1 MRNTNW
7 FQEKMLNVQIFTTFA
22 NKYKAQWVDHMHT
35 SEKFYPPGFIPEG
48 KFESFLQDWERLFS

>member
-1 MRNTNW
+1 
-7 FQEKMLNVQIFTTFA
+7 MLNVQIFTTFA

-35 SEKFYPPGFIPEG
+35 SEKCYPPGFIPEG